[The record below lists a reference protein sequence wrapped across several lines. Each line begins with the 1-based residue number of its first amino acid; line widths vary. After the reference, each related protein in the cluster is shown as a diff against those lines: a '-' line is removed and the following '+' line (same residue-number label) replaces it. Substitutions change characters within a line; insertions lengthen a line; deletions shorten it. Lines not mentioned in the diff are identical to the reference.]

1 MTLAHSSI
9 ISVHPYRVG
18 FFVATYLE
26 STNPKQ
32 TPKPKNIQVI
42 QRAYFDEYEK
52 TNYLCKKNF
61 VLALFNT
68 SFIVNLLYFY
78 YLCAQSEFIKA
89 EMFLTHLG
97 KDHHRQYRQRIYLK
111 TLAMEKTFCCM
122 SRHGL
127 RFCFRF

>member
-1 MTLAHSSI
+1 MVSAH
-9 ISVHPYRVG
+9 PKRVG
-18 FFVATYLE
+18 FLLAQIW
-26 STNPKQ
+26 NQPIRNR
-32 TPKPKNIQVI
+32 TPKPTNIQVI
-42 QRAYFDEYEK
+42 HRAYFDEYEK

-89 EMFLTHLG
+89 EMFLAHLG

-111 TLAMEKTFCCM
+111 TLAMEKTFW
-122 SRHGL
+122 L
-127 RFCFRF
+127 YVETWLEVLF